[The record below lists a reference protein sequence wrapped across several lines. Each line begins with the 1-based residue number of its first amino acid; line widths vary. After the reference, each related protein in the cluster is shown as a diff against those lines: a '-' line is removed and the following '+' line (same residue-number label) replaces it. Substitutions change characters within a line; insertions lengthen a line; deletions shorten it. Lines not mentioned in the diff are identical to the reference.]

1 MKARELKA
9 LLTVVTALSA
19 CLVAQ
24 QGPGPKT
31 DSSSSALSAM
41 PSSHALTEAAAGALS
56 VRVRE
61 VNVLF
66 SASDWRGRFV
76 SNLTL
81 SDIKVSDNGEEPQSL
96 TYFVRQSDLPLRL
109 GILVDVSGSV
119 ESVFPAQQQA
129 AEIFLQQTLRPS
141 DLGSI
146 ITFSDQARVAQD
158 FTGKLDAL
166 TGAVHRLKAGE
177 ASTAIYDAVKTSCKN
192 LSREDDRSFH
202 RRALILI
209 TDGEDNSSIS
219 KIEDAISTSL
229 QSEVVLFAINTNVVP
244 AFTDSLLKKLTENT
258 GGRVLHARGP
268 SELKMAFRKVNEQL
282 RNQYLLGYK
291 PANWQADHS
300 FHKIHVTTLRFGLRV
315 HCRKGYYA
323 NE

>member
-1 MKARELKA
+1 MRARSLIFLIVVATLSVCLIGQQEPAPKA
-9 LLTVVTALSA
+9 
-19 CLVAQ
+19 
-24 QGPGPKT
+24 
-31 DSSSSALSAM
+31 DSSLTASSIIPSNNSA
-41 PSSHALTEAAAGALS
+41 EAATGTFSA
-56 VRVRE
+56 RVRE

-76 SNLTL
+76 SNLAL
-81 SDIKVSDNGEEPQSL
+81 SDLKVRDNGEEPQSL
-96 TYFVRQSDLPLRL
+96 TYFVRQSDLPLRI

-119 ESVFPAQQQA
+119 GNVFPAQQQA

-141 DLGSI
+141 DVASI

-166 TGAVHRLKAGE
+166 ASAVHRLKAGE
-177 ASTAIYDAVKTSCKN
+177 ASTAIYDAVNTSCKK
-192 LSREDDRSFH
+192 LSEEGNATLT
-202 RRALILI
+202 RRVLVLI
-209 TDGEDNSSIS
+209 TDGEDNSSIA
-219 KIEDAISTSL
+219 KVEDAINTSL
-229 QSEVVLFAINTNVVP
+229 QSEVVIFALNTNLVSES
-244 AFTDSLLKKLTENT
+244 TDVLLKKLTENT

-268 SELKMAFRKVNEQL
+268 WELKTAFRKVNEQL

-300 FHKIHVTTLRFGLRV
+300 FHKIHVTTRRFGLRV

-323 NE
+323 TE